1 MPPGVNT
8 HYSMRSATLGG
19 LNKKDYI
26 EELTKQLD
34 VCQKVEQQAF
44 NDGSSDGITGCVCV
58 CVCMCVC
65 VCVCHLQRN
74 QFLEAESVEM
84 EKERNQIR

>member
-34 VCQKVEQQAF
+34 VCQKVQQQRF
-44 NDGSSDGITGCVCV
+44 QVSTQRDPNDGMYIAG
-58 CVCMCVC
+58 
-65 VCVCHLQRN
+65 
-74 QFLEAESVEM
+74 F
-84 EKERNQIR
+84 

>member
-1 MPPGVNT
+1 MPPTLNT

-34 VCQKVEQQAF
+34 VCQKVQQATQ
-44 NDGSSDGITGCVCV
+44 NRGACRRSENPLVSYIT
-58 CVCMCVC
+58 MDSWIPT
-65 VCVCHLQRN
+65 H
-74 QFLEAESVEM
+74 E
-84 EKERNQIR
+84 